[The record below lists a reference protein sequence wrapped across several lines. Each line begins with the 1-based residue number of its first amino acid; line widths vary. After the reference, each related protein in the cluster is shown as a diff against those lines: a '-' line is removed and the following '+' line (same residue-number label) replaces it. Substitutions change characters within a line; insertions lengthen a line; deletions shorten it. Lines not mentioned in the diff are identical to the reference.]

1 MRKIIRS
8 KKGERFEVGLLL
20 VIISISISLLSF
32 VTEENSF
39 TGFAVAEQNQEIQIS
54 QPSLMEFND
63 VNSLSTLSAGNYY
76 IDGSGIV
83 YWADDESSPAT
94 AKVNY
99 LDEDQKNRYIYID
112 KEGRI
117 GYILDYIKNE

>member
-39 TGFAVAEQNQEIQIS
+39 TGFAVAEQNPSHIYWNLMMSSRFQHCQLEIITLMAVGLFIGQMMNQARQ
-54 QPSLMEFND
+54 QP
-63 VNSLSTLSAGNYY
+63 
-76 IDGSGIV
+76 
-83 YWADDESSPAT
+83 
-94 AKVNY
+94 K
-99 LDEDQKNRYIYID
+99 
-112 KEGRI
+112 
-117 GYILDYIKNE
+117 